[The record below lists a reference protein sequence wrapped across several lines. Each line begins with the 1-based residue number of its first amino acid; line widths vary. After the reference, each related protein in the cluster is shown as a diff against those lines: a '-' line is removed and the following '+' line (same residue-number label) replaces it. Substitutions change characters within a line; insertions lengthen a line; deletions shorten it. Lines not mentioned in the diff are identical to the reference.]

1 MQGKEKIGIVLATY
15 NPQVEYFQKQIQSIQ
30 NQTWHNW
37 VCHIVDDCSQL
48 QYQAEIQKILENDSR
63 FICHFHNENL
73 KPYYNFQRGLQY
85 CVQDSRITAIAFSDQ
100 DDIWQAQKLEI
111 LIAKLRSEQAL
122 LVHSD
127 LELIDS
133 HDQTINHSTWDFE
146 GRQPEK
152 ATVEF
157 LLLRNVVTGC
167 SLLFCS
173 SLITDILPFPQQ
185 NEIGWHHDW
194 WVALVAIQK
203 GKIGHI
209 RQPLVRY
216 RLHTSNVVGA
226 MQNAGN
232 FYTELM
238 LWFQKKY
245 RITGKSYLI
254 HSNLSKAFEARFY
267 QKLDSN
273 WYNPFDDRRL
283 DFGLGI
289 LKLCYQSGKVGYR
302 SEGIALRI
310 WIFKIFF
317 DIQQIKNYIF
327 KLLPKFPATKSNIQ
341 NK

>member
-1 MQGKEKIGIVLATY
+1 MHGKEKIGIVLATY
-15 NPQVEYFQKQIQSIQ
+15 NPQLEYFQKQIESIQ
-30 NQTWHNW
+30 NQTCQNW

-48 QYQAEIQKILENDSR
+48 QYQIEIQKIVGHDSR
-63 FICHFHNENL
+63 FLCHFHNDNV
-73 KPYYNFQRGLQY
+73 KHYYNFERGLQY
-85 CVQDSRITAIAFSDQ
+85 CIQDPTITAIAFCDQ
-100 DDIWQAQKLEI
+100 DDIWQAQKLEVS
-111 LIAKLRSEQAL
+111 IAKLRSERAL

-133 HDQTINHSTWDFE
+133 HDQTINDSTWDFE

-152 ATVEF
+152 ATVEL

-194 WVALVAIQK
+194 WVALAAIQK

-216 RLHTSNVVGA
+216 RLHNSNTVGT

-238 LWFQKKY
+238 LWFQKKC
-245 RITGKSYLI
+245 RITAKSYII
-254 HSNLSKAFEARFY
+254 HRNLSKAFQARFY
-267 QKLDSN
+267 QQSNSN
-273 WYNPFDDRRL
+273 WSNPFGDRRL

-289 LKLCYQSGKVGYR
+289 LKLCYQSLKVGYH

-317 DIQQIKNYIF
+317 DIQQFSNYIL
-327 KLLPKFPATKSNIQ
+327 KLLPRFQATKSNIQ

>member
-1 MQGKEKIGIVLATY
+1 MPIPEKIGIVLATY
-15 NPQVEYFQKQIQSIQ
+15 NPDLEYFQKQIQSIQ
-30 NQTWHNW
+30 NQTWLNW
-37 VCHIVDDCSQL
+37 VCHIADDCSQPE
-48 QYQAEIQKILENDSR
+48 YQTAIQKVVENDSR
-63 FICHFHNENL
+63 FICHFHSHNI
-73 KPYYNFQRGLQY
+73 KHYYNFERGLQY
-85 CVQDSRITAIAFSDQ
+85 CIQDPKITAIAFSDQ
-100 DDIWQAQKLEI
+100 DDIWQAQKLKV
-111 LIAKLRSEQAL
+111 LITKLRSEQTL
-122 LVHSD
+122 LAHSD

-152 ATVEF
+152 ATVEL

-194 WVALVAIQK
+194 WIALVAIQK

-216 RLHTSNVVGA
+216 RLHTSNTVGA

-238 LWFQKKY
+238 LWFRKKY
-245 RITGKSYLI
+245 RIAGKSYLI
-254 HSNLSKAFEARFY
+254 HSNLSKVFQARFY
-267 QKLDSN
+267 QQLNSS
-273 WYNPFDDRRL
+273 WSNPFDDRRL

-289 LKLCYQSGKVGYR
+289 LKLCYQSLKAGYH

-310 WIFKIFF
+310 FIFKILF
-317 DIQQIKNYIF
+317 DIQRVQNYIF
-327 KLLPKFPATKSNIQ
+327 KMLSIFQATKSNIQ

>member
-1 MQGKEKIGIVLATY
+1 MQKQEKIGIVLATY
-15 NPQVEYFQKQIQSIQ
+15 NPQLEYFQKQIQSIK
-30 NQTWHNW
+30 NQTWQNW
-37 VCHIVDDCSQL
+37 ICHIVDDCSQVE
-48 QYQAEIQKILENDSR
+48 YQAAIKKNVENDSR
-63 FICHFHNENL
+63 FICHFHSNNL
-73 KPYYNFQRGLQY
+73 KHYYNFERGLQY
-85 CVQDSRITAIAFSDQ
+85 CIQDPKITAIAFCDQ
-100 DDIWQAQKLEI
+100 DDIWIAEKLEV
-111 LIAKLRSEQAL
+111 LLKTLRFEHAL

-152 ATVEF
+152 ATVEL

-167 SLLFCS
+167 SSLFCS

-203 GKIGHI
+203 GKIKHI

-216 RLHTSNVVGA
+216 RLHTSNAVGT

-238 LWFQKKY
+238 LWFKKKC

-254 HSNLSKAFEARFY
+254 HSNLSKAFQARFY
-267 QKLDSN
+267 QQLNST
-273 WYNPFDDRRL
+273 WYNPFDDRHL

-289 LKLCYQSGKVGYR
+289 LRLCYQSLKTGYR
-302 SEGIALRI
+302 SEGIAMRI
-310 WIFKIFF
+310 LIFKIIF
-317 DIQQIKNYIF
+317 DVQQLLNYILNF
-327 KLLPKFPATKSNIQ
+327 FPKF
-341 NK
+341 

>member
-1 MQGKEKIGIVLATY
+1 MQVKEKIGIVLATY
-15 NPQVEYFQKQIQSIQ
+15 NPQIEYFQKQIQSIQ
-30 NQTWHNW
+30 NQTWDNW

-48 QYQAEIQKILENDSR
+48 QYQTEIQKIVEDDLR
-63 FICHFHNENL
+63 FICHFHSDNL
-73 KPYYNFQRGLQY
+73 KHYYNFERGLRY
-85 CVQDSRITAIAFSDQ
+85 CAKDPSIIAISFSDQ
-100 DDIWQAQKLEI
+100 DDIWQPQKLEV
-111 LIAKLRSEQAL
+111 LLAKLRSEDAL

-133 HDQTINHSTWDFE
+133 HDHTINHSTWDFE

-152 ATVEF
+152 ATVEL

-173 SLITDILPFPQQ
+173 SLIPDILPFPQQ

-216 RLHTSNVVGA
+216 RLHSSNTVGT

-238 LWFQKKY
+238 LWFRKKY

-254 HSNLSKAFEARFY
+254 HSGLSKAFQARFC
-267 QKLDSN
+267 QQLGSS
-273 WYNPFDDRRL
+273 WSNPFDDRRL

-289 LKLCYQSGKVGYR
+289 LKLCYQSLKVGYH

-310 WIFKIFF
+310 WIFKILF
-317 DIQQIKNYIF
+317 DIQRLSKYIF
-327 KLLPKFPATKSNIQ
+327 KLLLRFQATKSNIQ